1 MPCKLAPIAPF
12 LTWNVLLF
20 HFSLQA
26 LEQGDQLVGKSN
38 PTRWPMEIKDSKPYR
53 APGNTFQDGM
63 DAVLLSCYLP
73 QEQFNSIGKSR
84 VLGLQPGSSME
95 WGE

>member
-1 MPCKLAPIAPF
+1 
-12 LTWNVLLF
+12 
-20 HFSLQA
+20 
-26 LEQGDQLVGKSN
+26 
-38 PTRWPMEIKDSKPYR
+38 MEIKDSKPYR